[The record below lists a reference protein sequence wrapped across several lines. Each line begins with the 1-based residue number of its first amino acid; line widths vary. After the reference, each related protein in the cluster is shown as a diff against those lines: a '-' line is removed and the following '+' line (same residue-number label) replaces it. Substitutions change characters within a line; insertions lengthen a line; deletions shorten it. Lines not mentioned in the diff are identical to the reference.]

1 MGCYARI
8 SSKRGGPHREA
19 DDGPLD
25 RFNSSPR
32 WQGQALGLSGRWQA
46 RNNLKLGKKSFRS
59 PRPALLLA
67 TVCIILSSVSLKAAE
82 TNGTQGQDFA
92 AEAKLLYRVVACSGN
107 TPLPANIDPKIVDQH
122 CVKLKAQMRRY
133 RRVYLA
139 RAAPFL
145 ATLRPSGLPDTVVY
159 PFGGGDLLAA
169 LTTYPDARRITT
181 LSLELSGD
189 PRRITAIDNE
199 RLDKSLDI
207 VDHNIGGLLTA
218 NDSTTETLMDTQQ
231 GDLPGQLSYFLV
243 ALAVHGFEPVSL
255 RYFHVQ
261 PDGSLHYHTAAD
273 VSAMETRVAH
283 ARHGKWTSPDF
294 SEAFANSELVFRP
307 VGADGPL
314 RVHRHIGANLRD
326 DSLKQ
331 NGPILTYLR
340 SQGHV
345 AAMTKAA
352 SYCLWNSRFS
362 RIRDYL
368 LANMVFM
375 ISDGTGIPPEI
386 AQQAGFVLE
395 TYGSFKGAMCFDDC
409 PSTEYNDQFKDLWA
423 SQPQRK
429 LGFRYG
435 YVDSKSSY
443 HLLVTRRASPAKP

>member
-1 MGCYARI
+1 MI
-8 SSKRGGPHREA
+8 VSSTGAAAGQT
-19 DDGPLD
+19 DG
-25 RFNSSPR
+25 R
-32 WQGQALGLSGRWQA
+32 QG
-46 RNNLKLGKKSFRS
+46 
-59 PRPALLLA
+59 
-67 TVCIILSSVSLKAAE
+67 E
-82 TNGTQGQDFA
+82 DFA
-92 AEAKLLYRVVACSGN
+92 TDAKLLYRVVACGGDAA
-107 TPLPANIDPKIVDQH
+107 LPSNLDPTIVSRH
-122 CVKLKAQMRRY
+122 CQQIKTRMARY
-133 RRVYLA
+133 RRVYLK
-139 RAAPFL
+139 RAGPFL
-145 ATLRPSGLPDTVVY
+145 AELRPRPLPDTVVY

-189 PRRITAIDNE
+189 PRRVNTIDNK
-199 RLDKSLDI
+199 RLDESLDHI
-207 VDHNIGGLLTA
+207 DHNVSGLLAA

-243 ALAVHGFEPVSL
+243 ALAVHGFEPVAL

-261 PDGSLHYHTAAD
+261 PDGSLHYYSAAD
-273 VSAMETRVAH
+273 VQARETRVAR

-307 VGADGPL
+307 VGGGPL
-314 RVHRHIGANLRD
+314 RIHRHIAANLRD
-326 DSLKQ
+326 DSLRQ

-340 SQGHV
+340 KQGHIV
-345 AAMTKAA
+345 AMTKAA
-352 SYCLWNSRFS
+352 SYCLWNPKFS

-375 ISDGTGIPPEI
+375 ISDSTGIPPEV
-386 AQQAGFVLE
+386 ARRAGFVEE

-409 PSTEYNDQFKDLWA
+409 PNVGYSNQFRDLWA

-435 YVDSKSSY
+435 YVDSKDSY
-443 HLLVTRRASPAKP
+443 HLLVTRRAPAAKL

>member
-1 MGCYARI
+1 LE
-8 SSKRGGPHREA
+8 P
-19 DDGPLD
+19 
-25 RFNSSPR
+25 
-32 WQGQALGLSGRWQA
+32 
-46 RNNLKLGKKSFRS
+46 GKKSS
-59 PRPALLLA
+59 PFVRTALFLA
-67 TVCIILSSVSLKAAE
+67 TTCFILSSAPVKAAE
-82 TNGTQGQDFA
+82 TDSTQSEDFA
-92 AEAKLLYRVVACSGN
+92 AEAKLLYRVVTCSGR
-107 TPLPANIDPKIVDQH
+107 TALPASLDPKIVDRH
-122 CVKLKAQMRRY
+122 CQKLKARMQRY

-139 RAAPFL
+139 RATPFL
-145 ATLRPSGLPDTVVY
+145 AALRPSGLPDTVVY

-189 PRRITAIDNE
+189 PRRITTIDNE

-261 PDGSLHYHTAAD
+261 PDGSLHYYTAAD
-273 VSAMETRVAH
+273 VSVMETRVAR

-307 VGADGPL
+307 MGADGPL

-326 DSLKQ
+326 DSLRQ
-331 NGPILTYLR
+331 DGPILTYLR

-352 SYCLWNSRFS
+352 SYCLWNPRFS
-362 RIRDYL
+362 RIRNYL
-368 LANMVFM
+368 LSNMVFM

-386 AQQAGFVLE
+386 AQQAGFVQE

-409 PSTEYNDQFKDLWA
+409 PSTEYNDQFRDLWA

-429 LGFRYG
+429 LSFRYG

-443 HLLVTRRASPAKP
+443 HLLVTRRAPPAKL

>member
-1 MGCYARI
+1 MIDQSLARTTLDSNKRLFLFLRGALFLASI
-8 SSKRGGPHREA
+8 SIVFASTISRAE
-19 DDGPLD
+19 
-25 RFNSSPR
+25 
-32 WQGQALGLSGRWQA
+32 QANPA
-46 RNNLKLGKKSFRS
+46 AGK
-59 PRPALLLA
+59 
-67 TVCIILSSVSLKAAE
+67 
-82 TNGTQGQDFA
+82 DFG
-92 AEAKLLYRVVACSGN
+92 AEAKLLYRVVACSGT
-107 TPLPANIDPKIVDQH
+107 TPLPASLDATIVDQH
-122 CVKLKAQMRRY
+122 CQKLRARMSRY
-133 RRVYLA
+133 RRVYLT
-139 RAAPFL
+139 RTRPFL

-189 PRRITAIDNE
+189 PRRIGSIDNK
-199 RLDKSLDI
+199 RLDESLDI
-207 VDHNIGGLLTA
+207 VDHNIGGLLA
-218 NDSTTETLMDTQQ
+218 SNDSKTETLMDTQQ

-261 PDGSLHYHTAAD
+261 PDGTLHYYTADD
-273 VSAMETRVAH
+273 VSSRESRVAH
-283 ARHGKWTSPDF
+283 ARHGHWTSPDF

-314 RVHRHIGANLRD
+314 RIHRHIGANLRD
-326 DSLKQ
+326 DSLRQ
-331 NGPILTYLR
+331 DGPILTYLR
-340 SQGHV
+340 SQGKI

-352 SYCLWNSRFS
+352 SYCLWSPKFS

-386 AQQAGFVLE
+386 AQKAGFVQE

-443 HLLVTRRASPAKP
+443 HLLITRRPGPAKL

>member
-1 MGCYARI
+1 ME
-8 SSKRGGPHREA
+8 P
-19 DDGPLD
+19 
-25 RFNSSPR
+25 
-32 WQGQALGLSGRWQA
+32 
-46 RNNLKLGKKSFRS
+46 GKKSS
-59 PRPALLLA
+59 PVFLPALFLA
-67 TVCIILSSVSLKAAE
+67 TICIIVSSATAMAAQ
-82 TNGTQGQDFA
+82 TGGTQGEDFST
-92 AEAKLLYRVVACSGN
+92 EVKLLYRVVACSGN
-107 TPLPANIDPKIVDQH
+107 STLPANLDAKIVEQH
-122 CVKLKAQMRRY
+122 CQQLKARMARY

-139 RAAPFL
+139 RAKPFL
-145 ATLRPSGLPDTVVY
+145 AALRPNGLPDTVVY

-189 PRRITAIDNE
+189 PRRITAIDNK
-199 RLDKSLDI
+199 RLDESLDV
-207 VDHNIGGLLTA
+207 VDHNIEGLLTA

-261 PDGSLHYHTAAD
+261 PDGSLHYYTAGE

-283 ARHGKWTSPDF
+283 ARHGEWTSPDF

-307 VGADGPL
+307 IGADGPL
-314 RVHRHIGANLRD
+314 RIHRHIGANLRD
-326 DSLKQ
+326 DSLRQ
-331 NGPILTYLR
+331 DGPILTYLR
-340 SQGHV
+340 SQGRV

-352 SYCLWNSRFS
+352 SYCLWSPRFS
-362 RIRDYL
+362 RIRNYL
-368 LANMVFM
+368 LSNMVFM

-386 AQQAGFVLE
+386 ARQAGFVQE

-409 PSTEYNDQFKDLWA
+409 PSTEYNDQFRELWA
-423 SQPQRK
+423 SQPARK

-443 HLLVTRRASPAKP
+443 HLLVTRRAPPAKL